1 MKRQGAAAMHEALDL
16 LRQIFSLSFMVRALV
31 VGVLVALCSSL
42 LGVSL
47 VLKRYSMIGDG
58 LSHVGFGALAAAAAM
73 NAAPLKVAIPVVVI
87 TAFLLLRVN
96 ENGKLKGDSAIALVS
111 ASALAL
117 GVLIVSVSASNI
129 DLNSYMFGSIY
140 AVSQSD
146 MYLSIALSAG
156 ILILYLLFYNKIF
169 AVTFDENFAR
179 ATGAHA
185 SVYNMVMACL
195 TAVTIVIGMRLVG
208 SLLISSLILFPPLTA
223 MRVCKTFRRVVVLSA
238 VLGVACVTAGIL
250 LSFLLDVPASACIV
264 LVNLAAYLLFSL
276 AGWAA
281 SQSGKRKTMRSRRE
295 TNG

>member
-1 MKRQGAAAMHEALDL
+1 MHEALDL

-31 VGVLVALCSSL
+31 VGVLVALCSAL

-146 MYLSIALSAG
+146 MYLSIALSVG